1 MKNEV
6 LKVLLLT
13 LTSASLVAGMVNIAQ
28 ASGEPADTQ
37 ANQAIVAQDELR
49 GFTDHPV
56 HVGAEEKIF
65 AVQLE
70 PAESAEDM
78 AAIYE
83 KDGGCE

>member
-13 LTSASLVAGMVNIAQ
+13 LTSVSLVVGMVNISQ
-28 ASGEPADTQ
+28 ASSELDNVQ
-37 ANQAIVAQDELR
+37 AKETIVAQDELR
-49 GFTDHPV
+49 GFEDHPV
-56 HVGAEEKIF
+56 HLGAEEKIF
-65 AVQLE
+65 SVQIE
-70 PAESAEDM
+70 PAEGAEDM